1 MFRKVWC
8 KKRKV
13 WCIKRKASVKPVLP
27 STRAPDVVYR
37 VPKSADPQSADADS
51 AAVSFLGAAASR
63 SIKVTNLGLTTVYTL
78 GSPANGST
86 TACDYLASLS
96 TDSLITSHISSVSA
110 DPTIFSHVGSHA
122 KNKNIRKV
130 ISKPK
135 KIHVAEINILN

>member
-8 KKRKV
+8 K
-13 WCIKRKASVKPVLP
+13 KRKASVKPVLP

-51 AAVSFLGAAASR
+51 AAVSFLGAAASK
-63 SIKVTNLGLTTVYTL
+63 SIKVNNLGGSASGLTTVYTL

-86 TACDYLASLS
+86 TAYDYLASLS
-96 TDSLITSHISSVSA
+96 TDSLITSHFSSVSA

-122 KNKNIRKV
+122 KNKHIRKI

>member
-8 KKRKV
+8 K
-13 WCIKRKASVKPVLP
+13 KRKASVKPVLP

-37 VPKSADPQSADADS
+37 VPKSADSQPADADS
-51 AAVSFLGAAASR
+51 AAVSFLGAAASK
-63 SIKVTNLGLTTVYTL
+63 SIKVTNLGGSASGLTTVYTL

-96 TDSLITSHISSVSA
+96 TDSLITSHFSSVSA
-110 DPTIFSHVGSHA
+110 DSTIFSHVGSHA
-122 KNKNIRKV
+122 KNKNIRKI

>member
-8 KKRKV
+8 K
-13 WCIKRKASVKPVLP
+13 KRKASVKPVLP

-51 AAVSFLGAAASR
+51 AAVSFLGAAASK
-63 SIKVTNLGLTTVYTL
+63 SIKVNNLGGSASGLTTVYTL

-96 TDSLITSHISSVSA
+96 TDSLISSVSA

-135 KIHVAEINILN
+135 KIHVAVINILN

>member
-1 MFRKVWC
+1 MF
-8 KKRKV
+8 RKV

-37 VPKSADPQSADADS
+37 VPKSADPQSADPQSADADS